1 MHLFRHPQSPTRF
14 ALMAT
19 AIVAFGAAAA
29 GLGAQPAQE
38 TVEAKVEPKVERPS
52 RGVMLYVTPFI
63 SASWG
68 QTLKTPKAWPRTAG
82 GYASRVGDQFGF
94 LIVEEGVKHLVDR
107 AVPWVDDR
115 STCLKNPVSFAREV
129 ITRFGCAVART
140 STMRTT
146 EGELRPNLPF
156 ISGALIGTGAS
167 LTWRPERSSAVSSRA
182 FVVQRLGIT
191 YGATALVRM
200 ITDWRADSKAGR

>member
-1 MHLFRHPQSPTRF
+1 MPVLPRLSPHLFLLPSLTRF
-14 ALMAT
+14 TLVAT
-19 AIVAFGAAAA
+19 ALVAFGAAASGA
-29 GLGAQPAQE
+29 GAQPVDE
-38 TVEAKVEPKVERPS
+38 KSERKR
-52 RGVMLYVTPFI
+52 RGAMLYVTPFL
-63 SASWG
+63 SAGWG
-68 QTLKTPKAWPRTAG
+68 QTLKTPKAWPRTVG

-94 LIVEEGVKHLVDR
+94 LIVEESVKLAVDR
-107 AVPWVDDR
+107 AVPWVNDR
-115 STCLKNPVSFAREV
+115 TTCLKKPVSLGREV
-129 ITRFGCAVART
+129 LTRFGCAVART

-156 ISGALIGTGAS
+156 ISGALIGTGVS

-200 ITDWRADSKAGR
+200 ITDWRADAKAGR